1 MLNSNMK
8 VVKAPK
14 SLFFVYFFSFTV
26 SVVLF
31 SFNYFTDSQ
40 NSAESEQIFFIIY
53 ILQAVSLMS
62 IFLYSTID
70 TLLQTKDNYSRGI
83 KWLRNKT
90 LKMLILVNLIIGAFT
105 SYQYG
110 LIEVLK
116 DL

>member
-14 SLFFVYFFSFTV
+14 SLFFVYLFTFVV
-26 SVVLF
+26 SVVLL
-31 SFNYFTDSQ
+31 SSNYLADSQ
-40 NSAESEQIFFIIY
+40 NSTESEQIIFIIY

-62 IFLYSTID
+62 IFLYSTIN

-83 KWLRNKT
+83 KWLKNKT
-90 LKMLILVNLIIGAFT
+90 LKILILVNLIIGVFT

>member
-14 SLFFVYFFSFTV
+14 SLFFVYLFTFIV
-26 SVVLF
+26 SVVLL
-31 SFNYFTDSQ
+31 SSNYLADSQ
-40 NSAESEQIFFIIY
+40 NSTESEQIFFIIY

-70 TLLQTKDNYSRGI
+70 TMLQTKDNYSRGI
-83 KWLRNKT
+83 KWLKNKT
-90 LKMLILVNLIIGAFT
+90 LKILILLNLIIGAFT